1 MADVK
6 SVKSKTEIN
15 EDKERNRGTTDELE
29 IIRIVLEENQQLKKM
44 VLNALR
50 SHMKKSKETLF
61 DSVKEKKKSD
71 KKEVSE

>member
-1 MADVK
+1 MAAN
-6 SVKSKTEIN
+6 SNRSTEN
-15 EDKERNRGTTDELE
+15 EGKEHSRGTTDELE

-50 SHMKKSKETLF
+50 SHMKKAKENLF
-61 DSVKEKKKSD
+61 DQVKEKKKAD